1 MREDTIEQLKKIAKP
16 KLFKTDDYVCYEGQ
30 PGSEM
35 YIILKGSVG
44 IFLTSPIGT
53 LNQVATIKEGGF
65 FGEMAIFDN
74 LPRSASCIALEDAI
88 CVAVNQ
94 DNLQDFLAACPDIA
108 KQMLENLSG
117 RIRKLDNELYKNN
130 RFVKNRHVPKF
141 EIPVEYS
148 YSHVVKPPYQ
158 HERFLAEYS
167 QACPICGKAIKVI
180 DIKRN
185 SLEARSMNLDCRINY
200 VMCDPLWYEVV
211 SCPHCHYTNH
221 YLKFFGVNNFEHEVV
236 EGVLAKEQ
244 RPVVRQGKDT
254 RSEFDTLV
262 MQYLQAIHINEH
274 INPGANA
281 LIGGMWR
288 NLYWLSKDAQDE
300 KFAAYCARKAADKL
314 KTAIDGNEI
323 PNANDKAAIAIVL
336 ASLMAYCGGSAEI
349 PDYIRMGAEC
359 SNEMINENA
368 RILQERLNKIYQKK

>member
-1 MREDTIEQLKKIAKP
+1 MREDTIAQLKKIATP
-16 KLFKTDDYVCYEGQ
+16 KLFKTDEYVCYEGQ

-117 RIRKLDNELYKNN
+117 RIRKLDAELYKNN

-158 HERFLAEYS
+158 NERFLAEYS
-167 QACPICGKAIKVI
+167 QACPICGKAIKVT

-185 SLEARSMNLDCRINY
+185 SLEARNVSLDCRFQY
-200 VMCDPLWYEVV
+200 VMCEPLWYEVV
-211 SCPHCHYTNH
+211 SCPHCQYTNH
-221 YLKFFGVNNFEHEVV
+221 YLKFFSVNNFEYDVV
-236 EGVLAKEQ
+236 TDVLSKEQ
-244 RPVVRQGKDT
+244 RPVVKHNPES
-254 RSEFDTLV
+254 RSEFDNLILR
-262 MQYLQAIHINEH
+262 YLQAIHINEH

-288 NLYWLSKDAQDE
+288 NMYWLSKDAEDE
-300 KFAAYCARKAADKL
+300 KFAAYCARKAANKL
-314 KTAIDGNEI
+314 KAAIDGNEI
-323 PNANDKAAIAIVL
+323 MNPNDKAAIAIVL
-336 ASLMAYCGGSAEI
+336 ASLMMYCGGSAEI
-349 PDYIRMGAEC
+349 PEYIRIGLEC
-359 SNEMINENA
+359 TDK
-368 RILQERLNKIYQKK
+368 RILANAQIVQERLNKIYNRK

>member
-16 KLFKTDDYVCYEGQ
+16 KLFKTADYVCYEGQ

-236 EGVLAKEQ
+236 EGVLIKEQ
-244 RPVVRQGKDT
+244 RPVVRQGKDA

-314 KTAIDGNEI
+314 KAAIDGNEI

-349 PDYIRMGAEC
+349 PDYIKMGAEC

>member
-1 MREDTIEQLKKIAKP
+1 MREDTIEQLKKIATP
-16 KLFKTDDYVCYEGQ
+16 KFFKTDDYVCYEGQ

-141 EIPVEYS
+141 EIPVEYA

-158 HERFLAEYS
+158 NERFLAEYS
-167 QACPICGKAIKVI
+167 QACPICGKAIKVT

-185 SLEARSMNLDCRINY
+185 SLEVRNVSLDCRFRY
-200 VMCDPLWYEVV
+200 VMCEPLWYEVV
-211 SCPHCHYTNH
+211 SCPHCHYSNH
-221 YLKFFGVNNFEHEVV
+221 YLKFFSVNNFEHEVIS
-236 EGVLAKEQ
+236 GVLSKEQ
-244 RPVVRQGKDT
+244 RPVVNHNSAS

-262 MQYLQAIHINEH
+262 LQYLQAIHINEH

-288 NLYWLSKDAQDE
+288 NLYWLSKDAEDE
-300 KFAAYCARKAADKL
+300 TFAAYCARKAADKL
-314 KTAIDGNEI
+314 KAAIDGNEI
-323 PNANDKAAIAIVL
+323 PNANDKAAIAMVL
-336 ASLMAYCGGSAEI
+336 ASLMVYCGGSTEI
-349 PDYIRMGAEC
+349 PEYIRIGAEC
-359 SNEMINENA
+359 TDPRIKANVQ
-368 RILQERLNKIYQKK
+368 ILQERLHKVHKQ

>member
-1 MREDTIEQLKKIAKP
+1 MREDTIAQLKKIATP
-16 KLFKTDDYVCYEGQ
+16 KLFKPDDYVCYEGQ

-94 DNLQDFLAACPDIA
+94 DNLQEFLAACPDIA

-158 HERFLAEYS
+158 NERYLAEYS
-167 QACPICGKAIKVI
+167 QACPICGKAIQVT

-185 SLEARSMNLDCRINY
+185 SLEIRNVNLDCRHNY
-200 VMCDPLWYEVV
+200 IMCEPLWYEVV
-211 SCPHCHYTNH
+211 SCPHCFYTNH
-221 YLKFFGVNNFEHEVV
+221 YLKFFSINNFEHEVV
-236 EGVLAKEQ
+236 EGVVAKEQ
-244 RPVVRQGKDT
+244 RPVAKQGKEN
-254 RSEFDTLV
+254 RSEFDNLV
-262 MQYLQAIHINEH
+262 VRYLQAIHINEH

-288 NLYWLSKDAQDE
+288 NLYWLSKDAEDE
-300 KFAAYCARKAADKL
+300 NFASYCARKAADKL
-314 KTAIDGNEI
+314 KAAIEGNEI
-323 PNANDKAAIAIVL
+323 PNSNDKAAIALVL
-336 ASLMAYCGGSAEI
+336 ASLMFYCGGSADI
-349 PDYIRMGAEC
+349 PEYVRIGLDC
-359 SNEMINENA
+359 TNERIKENA
-368 RILQERLNKIYQKK
+368 TILQERLNKIQKRK